1 MHTVALID
9 DEKYVLSDIRHTF
22 PFKDYGFSLVAAL
35 TDPIQ
40 ALEMLPRL
48 HPDVAFVDIRMPQM
62 SGLDLIRELKA
73 FLPKTVYVVLS
84 GYSEFAYAKNAIR
97 LDVFEYVLKP
107 FDEEDA
113 EELLERLSSHLSM
126 GSERVPAQEEIPSL
140 HSNQQFN
147 RLLAYV
153 AQHAF
158 EPLNLEQIAARFYL
172 NANYCSQLFKN
183 ATGKTFSQ
191 YVRDRRIER
200 AKELLAKS
208 AMSVSEIAASVGY
221 DDSRYFARIFAG
233 QVGVPPRKYRAE
245 CQTERK

>member
-1 MHTVALID
+1 VHTVALID
-9 DEKYVLSDIRHTF
+9 DEKYALSDIRHTF
-22 PFKDYGFSLVAAL
+22 PFKAYGFSLVAAL

-48 HPDVAFVDIRMPQM
+48 QPDVVFVDIRMPEM
-62 SGLDLIRELKA
+62 SGLELIRELKA
-73 FLPKTVYVVLS
+73 SLPQTVYVVLS

-113 EELLERLSSHLSM
+113 EELLERLSSHLSA
-126 GSERVPAQEEIPSL
+126 GRARAPAQEEVPTV

-147 RLLAYV
+147 QLLAFV
-153 AQHAF
+153 TQHAF
-158 EPLNLEQIAARFYL
+158 EPLSLEQIAAQFYL

-183 ATGKTFSQ
+183 VTGQTFSQ

-208 AMSVSEIAASVGY
+208 AMPVSEIAASVGY

-245 CQTERK
+245 RQMKQK

>member
-22 PFKDYGFSLVAAL
+22 PFKAYGFCLVAAL

-48 HPDVAFVDIRMPQM
+48 QPDVVFVDIRMSEM
-62 SGLDLIRELKA
+62 SGLELIRELKA
-73 FLPKTVYVVLS
+73 SLPQTVYVVLS

-97 LDVFEYVLKP
+97 LDVFEYILKP

-113 EELLERLSSHLSM
+113 EELLERLFSHLSA
-126 GSERVPAQEEIPSL
+126 GQARAPAQEEVPAV

-147 RLLAYV
+147 QLLACV
-153 AQHAF
+153 TQHAF
-158 EPLNLEQIAARFYL
+158 EPLSLEQITAQFYL
-172 NANYCSQLFKN
+172 
-183 ATGKTFSQ
+183 
-191 YVRDRRIER
+191 
-200 AKELLAKS
+200 KS
-208 AMSVSEIAASVGY
+208 AMPVSEIAASVGY
-221 DDSRYFARIFAG
+221 DDPRYFARIFAG

-245 CQTERK
+245 RQMK